1 MESKQVNSNCPEF
14 GYELLSAIP
23 YAYNLYLKGELKETI
38 SGFDT
43 KCLYF
48 FSPKHTENNCKRSW
62 DNMEKLWKIK
72 FPNINIHQ
80 SQLDWNL
87 FTPPPFKEFYKNKS
101 INFEKETIVIFN
113 RYNNEWGGPPIN
125 YLDLDTLD
133 KLFKMLSDKYQVVY
147 VNLNKGD
154 KYFDGANPMQL
165 NDDTIL
171 KKYPKVY
178 SLYDVMD
185 MYPNVSLNEIQ
196 LRLFVNC
203 SKYISSNG
211 GQLILSAYF
220 GGENI
225 IFSKKC
231 KELEPNVN
239 SFYKWYH
246 KLGGGV
252 FQHVNNYSDLIE
264 LVRQKWVLKKPLINI
279 LVRTSGRPNY
289 FKYCMNS
296 IYEQTYKNWNIIIG
310 TDDKQSL
317 KYTQSAKG
325 RDVSYDYS
333 KTEIPHPPKN
343 ENYGINFIY
352 NLYLNDLQKQ
362 VNSGY
367 IIYLDDDDRLGDKN
381 SLTTLVNNINGDDD
395 FVMWRVG
402 FPNRLVP
409 SDENFGNRPKLRDV
423 SGIGFSFNFK
433 HKTSWEP
440 YKRGDFRVADELYDK
455 IPNKVYIDSVIT
467 KLQRQVE
474 DGFGKKDDLPNEMLK
489 NVGLSTQESK
499 IVILSTLWN
508 ATKQIPQFIS
518 SIKSQTYKNFKVI
531 IVDDNSSDGSL
542 LMLTKLTFGDDRF
555 TIIRNETQKFKTQNF
570 YEVIHNQNLIN
581 DDNIIIELDGD
592 DAFYGNNVVEKV
604 NNHFKTPNLW
614 IAGYRWIDNKGQKSP
629 FKFSPNADNPRSQ
642 VWSYSAMRVFKAF
655 LFRNIK
661 QSDLMFGGDFVRA
674 ANDVAYGMPMLEM
687 SGKEHFRSFNDTTYL
702 YNWHDKNTHS
712 KTSSVRDT
720 SLQKRTEKYIY
731 SLTRYQKLILNDVV
745 TLKNNVTVIPKTK
758 NIENRD
764 KINKIKN
771 LIPVT
776 QQPERVIEKAVE
788 KQEVIKIVNL
798 IPKITNNNNI
808 RKITSQILSKPKED
822 NDNRPSVINETKVK
836 VTEQIQNNQ
845 TKNTPRF
852 NFDTPIVK
860 PQDKVEIDK
869 KRQEFENVLLY
880 TPNGKKQIKPIP
892 PKNIGIR
899 I

>member
-23 YAYNLYLKGELKETI
+23 YAYNLYLKGELGETI

-62 DNMEKLWKIK
+62 DNMGKLWKTN
-72 FPNINIHQ
+72 FPNINIHRP
-80 SQLDWNL
+80 QLDWNL
-87 FTPPPFKEFYKNKS
+87 FTPPPFKEFYKDKS

-113 RYNNEWGGPPIN
+113 RYNVEWGEPPIN

-133 KLFKMLSDKYQVVY
+133 VLFKMLSDEYQVIY
-147 VNLNKGD
+147 INLNKGD
-154 KYFDGANPMQL
+154 KYFDGVNPMQL
-165 NDDTIL
+165 NDGEIL

-185 MYPNVSLNEIQ
+185 MYPDLSLNEVQ

-231 KELEPNVN
+231 RELDPKVN
-239 SFYKWYH
+239 SFYKWYY

-264 LVRQKWVLKKPLINI
+264 LVKQKWVLKKPLINI

-289 FKYCMNS
+289 FKNCMTS
-296 IYEQTYKNWNIIIG
+296 IYEQNYKNWNIIIG
-310 TDDKQSL
+310 IDDKNSL

-325 RDVSYDYS
+325 RDIVYDYS
-333 KTEIPHPPKN
+333 KTQIPPAPKN
-343 ENYGINFIY
+343 ENYGIKFIY
-352 NLYLNDLQKQ
+352 NLYLNDLQNQ

-367 IIYLDDDDRLGDKN
+367 IVYLDDDDRFGDKD
-381 SLTTLVNNINGDDD
+381 SLSTLVNNINGEDD

-409 SDENFGNRPKLRDV
+409 SNENFGNRPVNKDV
-423 SGIGFSFNFK
+423 SGIGFSFNVK
-433 HKTSWEP
+433 HKVYWEP
-440 YKRGDFRVADELYDK
+440 YKRGDFRVANELYDK

-467 KLQRQVE
+467 KLQRKIE
-474 DGFGKKDDLPNEMLK
+474 DGFGKRDDLPNEK
-489 NVGLSTQESK
+489 PK

-508 ATKQIPQFIS
+508 ATKQIPQFVL

-531 IVDDNSSDGSL
+531 VVDDNSSDGSL
-542 LMLTKLTFGDDRF
+542 LMLKKLTYGDNRF
-555 TIIRNETQKFKTQNF
+555 TIIRNDSQKFKTQNF

-581 DDNIIIELDGD
+581 NHDIIIELDGD

-604 NNHFKTPNLW
+604 YNHFKDPNLW
-614 IAGYRWIDNKGQKSP
+614 IAGYKWIDNRGQKSP
-629 FKFSPNADNPRSQ
+629 FKYSPNADNPRSQ

-655 LFRNIK
+655 LFRNINK
-661 QSDLMFGGDFVRA
+661 SDLMFEGNFVRA

-687 SGKEHFRSFNDTTYL
+687 SGKEHFKSFNDTTYL

-731 SLTRYQKLILNDVV
+731 SLKRYQKLILKDVI
-745 TLKNNVTVIPKTK
+745 TPKNNSVVFPKIK
-758 NIENRD
+758 NIANLE

-771 LIPVT
+771 LIPGTQKPKVIDKTVT
-776 QQPERVIEKAVE
+776 EPQEIQKVINK
-788 KQEVIKIVNL
+788 IPKIVN
-798 IPKITNNNNI
+798 NGNI
-808 RKITSQILSKPKED
+808 RKITAQILTGVKKDNSPNPEVIINDKPKIEVYS
-822 NDNRPSVINETKVK
+822 NTQP
-836 VTEQIQNNQ
+836 
-845 TKNTPRF
+845 KNTPRI
-852 NFDTPIVK
+852 NFETFIVK
-860 PQDKVEIDK
+860 PQDKVEIDS
-869 KRQEFENVLLY
+869 KRKEFENMLLY
-880 TPNGKKQIKPIP
+880 TPKGKKEVKSTP